1 MLDPLTAATIASL
14 PLSIQTPLFAR
25 VRSAPRDG
33 QNASGSTSSSAPSSA
48 SGLTCNVEPFT
59 CCVEPDTR
67 LRTWLTEALDDPT
80 DAARLL
86 DAARSTAVRALADAA
101 RHGIEPLPWG
111 ARDYPPLLARIADP
125 PPLLWVRGAA
135 PLLSLPAVAVVGS
148 RAASPY
154 GLEVAHEFGSR
165 LAETGVIV
173 VSGLARGVDSSAHRG
188 ALSRGTTAAVLGSGA
203 NVIYPKEHAALAERI
218 AERGVIV
225 SELPP
230 GALPRQHHFPRR
242 NRLISGLS
250 LAVVVVEAST
260 RSGSLQTARLA
271 LEQGREVM
279 AVPGTI
285 LGDRNRGCHGLLR
298 DGAMLVEK
306 ASDILDELR
315 LPWSLVDPEDR
326 PGMAAAV
333 PEDAAPDGLAPLES
347 GKTFDFQQLMAI
359 TNLSAGELLRQLLR
373 AEMTGRVVRTGNGRF
388 LRAGSPVVR

>member
-1 MLDPLTAATIASL
+1 MLDLFTAGTLASL

-25 VRSAPRDG
+25 LRAATRDG
-33 QNASGSTSSSAPSSA
+33 RATTGVGRTASRIRADA
-48 SGLTCNVEPFT
+48 AGLT
-59 CCVEPDTR
+59 CCVEPLTCSVEPDIR

-80 DAARLL
+80 HAATML
-86 DAARSTAVRALADAA
+86 DAARAAADRALSRAA
-101 RHGIEPLPWG
+101 RDGIEALPWG

-135 PLLSLPAVAVVGS
+135 SLLSLPAVAVVGS
-148 RAASPY
+148 RAASSY
-154 GLEVAHEFGSR
+154 GLEVARDFGAG
-165 LAETGVIV
+165 LAETGVLV

-188 ALSRGTTAAVLGSGA
+188 ALSRGATAAILGSGA
-203 NVIYPKEHAALAERI
+203 DVIYPKEHAALA
-218 AERGVIV
+218 AEIVARGVLV

-230 GALPRQHHFPRR
+230 GAAPRRHHFPRR

-298 DGAMLVEK
+298 DGAALVET
-306 ASDILDELR
+306 AADVLDELR
-315 LPWSLVDPEDR
+315 LPWRLVDDPSGRTAGTEDR
-326 PGMAAAV
+326 T
-333 PEDAAPDGLAPLES
+333 PDGLSPLDGGEA
-347 GKTFDFQQLMAI
+347 FDFQQLMAM

-373 AEMTGRVVRTGNGRF
+373 GEMTGRVVRTGHGRF
-388 LRAGSPVVR
+388 LRAGRPVVR

>member
-1 MLDPLTAATIASL
+1 MLDLLTAGTLASL

-25 VRSAPRDG
+25 LRNTGPDSR
-33 QNASGSTSSSAPSSA
+33 AS
-48 SGLTCNVEPFT
+48 SGLTSHVEPLT
-59 CCVEPDTR
+59 CCVQPDIR
-67 LRTWLTEALDDPT
+67 LRTWVTEAVDDPT
-80 DAARLL
+80 HAAALL
-86 DAARSTAVRALADAA
+86 DAARAAADRALSAAA
-101 RHGIEPLPWG
+101 RDGIDPIPWG

-154 GLEVAHEFGSR
+154 GLEVAYELGAG

-188 ALSRGTTAAVLGSGA
+188 ALSRGATAAILGSGA
-203 NVIYPKEHAALAERI
+203 NVIYPREHAALSAEI
-218 AERGVIV
+218 VERGAIV

-230 GALPRQHHFPRR
+230 GAAPRQHHFPRR

-285 LGDRNRGCHGLLR
+285 LGDRNRGCHSLLR
-298 DGAMLVEK
+298 DGATLVER
-306 ASDILDELR
+306 ASDVLDELR
-315 LPWSLVDPEDR
+315 LPWSLAEDSSGR
-326 PGMAAAV
+326 TAGLEDLTAA
-333 PEDAAPDGLAPLES
+333 GLAPLES
-347 GKTFDFQQLMAI
+347 GEAFDFQQLLAI
-359 TNLSAGELLRQLLR
+359 TNISAGELLRQLLR
-373 AEMTGRVVRTGNGRF
+373 AEMTGRVVRTGHGRF
-388 LRAGSPVVR
+388 LRAASPVVR

>member
-1 MLDPLTAATIASL
+1 MLDLLTAGTLASL

-25 VRSAPRDG
+25 VRSVLRDG
-33 QNASGSTSSSAPSSA
+33 RNA

-59 CCVEPDTR
+59 CCVEPDIR
-67 LRTWLTEALDDPT
+67 LRTWLTDALDDPT
-80 DAARLL
+80 HAARLL
-86 DAARSTAVRALADAA
+86 DAARSTAVRALSDAT

-111 ARDYPPLLARIADP
+111 ARDYPPLLARIPDP

-154 GLEVAHEFGSR
+154 GLEVAHEFGAG

-188 ALSRGTTAAVLGSGA
+188 ALSRGTTAAVFGSGA

-218 AERGVIV
+218 AARGVIV

-230 GALPRQHHFPRR
+230 GALPRQYHFPRR

-279 AVPGTI
+279 AVPGNV

-298 DGAMLVEK
+298 DGAALVEK

-315 LPWSLVDPEDR
+315 LPWSLAENPQERTAGPGSPAPDP
-326 PGMAAAV
+326 G
-333 PEDAAPDGLAPLES
+333 PDGLAPLES
-347 GKTFDFQQLMAI
+347 GEAFDFQQLLAI
-359 TNLSAGELLRQLLR
+359 TNLSAGVLLRQLLR
-373 AEMTGRVVRTGNGRF
+373 AEMTGRVVRTGNGRY
-388 LRAGSPVVR
+388 LRARAPVVR

>member
-1 MLDPLTAATIASL
+1 MLDLLTAGTLASL

-25 VRSAPRDG
+25 LRAAADRDRHD
-33 QNASGSTSSSAPSSA
+33 PSR
-48 SGLTCNVEPFT
+48 LTCRVEPLT
-59 CCVEPDTR
+59 CCVEPDIR

-80 DAARLL
+80 DAAALL
-86 DAARSTAVRALADAA
+86 DAARTAADRALSEAA

-111 ARDYPPLLARIADP
+111 ARDYPPLLAKIPDP

-148 RAASPY
+148 RAASAY
-154 GLEVAHEFGSR
+154 GLEVAHEFGAG

-188 ALSRGTTAAVLGSGA
+188 ALTRGATAAVFGSGA
-203 NVIYPKEHAALAERI
+203 NVIYPKEHATLAARI

-230 GALPRQHHFPRR
+230 GAAPRQHHFPRR

-279 AVPGTI
+279 AVPGNV

-298 DGAMLVEK
+298 DGATLVEK

-315 LPWSLVDPEDR
+315 LPWSLAEDSSGR
-326 PGMAAAV
+326 TAGP
-333 PEDAAPDGLAPLES
+333 DAGASDGLAALAAGEA
-347 GKTFDFQQLMAI
+347 FDFQQLLAI
-359 TNLSAGELLRQLLR
+359 TNLSAGVLLRELLR

-388 LRAGSPVVR
+388 LRAGAPVVR

>member
-1 MLDPLTAATIASL
+1 M
-14 PLSIQTPLFAR
+14 
-25 VRSAPRDG
+25 
-33 QNASGSTSSSAPSSA
+33 
-48 SGLTCNVEPFT
+48 
-59 CCVEPDTR
+59 
-67 LRTWLTEALDDPT
+67 
-80 DAARLL
+80 
-86 DAARSTAVRALADAA
+86 
-101 RHGIEPLPWG
+101 
-111 ARDYPPLLARIADP
+111 
-125 PPLLWVRGAA
+125 RGAA

-154 GLEVAHEFGSR
+154 GLEVAHEFGAG
-165 LAETGVIV
+165 LAESGVIV

-230 GALPRQHHFPRR
+230 GALPRQYHFPRR

-279 AVPGTI
+279 AVPGNV
-285 LGDRNRGCHGLLR
+285 LGGRNRGCHGLLR
-298 DGAMLVEK
+298 DGATLVEK

-315 LPWSLVDPEDR
+315 LPWSL
-326 PGMAAAV
+326 
-333 PEDAAPDGLAPLES
+333 
-347 GKTFDFQQLMAI
+347 
-359 TNLSAGELLRQLLR
+359 
-373 AEMTGRVVRTGNGRF
+373 AENPSGRVGRAQTTRPRTGWRRSSLEKPLIF
-388 LRAGSPVVR
+388 SSFWRSQICPPACCCASCCARK

>member
-1 MLDPLTAATIASL
+1 MLDLLTAATLASL

-25 VRSAPRDG
+25 IRSASR
-33 QNASGSTSSSAPSSA
+33 
-48 SGLTCNVEPFT
+48 LTCHVEPFT
-59 CCVEPDTR
+59 CCVEPDIR
-67 LRTWLTEALDDPT
+67 LRTWLADALDDST
-80 DAARLL
+80 QAARLL
-86 DAARSTAVRALADAA
+86 DAARATAVRALAEAA
-101 RHGIEPLPWG
+101 RHGIEALPWG
-111 ARDYPPLLARIADP
+111 ARDYPALLARIADP

-148 RAASPY
+148 RAASSY
-154 GLEVAHEFGSR
+154 GLEVAHEFGAR

-173 VSGLARGVDSSAHRG
+173 VSGLARGVDSAAHRG
-188 ALSRGTTAAVLGSGA
+188 ALSRGTTAAVFGSGA

-218 AERGVIV
+218 AGHGVIV

-230 GALPRQHHFPRR
+230 GALPRQYHFPRR

-279 AVPGTI
+279 AVPGTV

-298 DGAMLVEK
+298 DGAVLVEK
-306 ASDILDELR
+306 ASDVLDELR
-315 LPWSLVDPEDR
+315 LPWSLVDPVGPPIDPGNR
-326 PGMAAAV
+326 PAG
-333 PEDAAPDGLAPLES
+333 APAGPGEACTAGLAPLES
-347 GKTFDFQQLMAI
+347 GEAFDFQQLLSI
-359 TNLSAGELLRQLLR
+359 TNLSADVLLRQLLR
-373 AEMTGRVVRTGNGRF
+373 AEMTGRVFRTDNGRF

>member
-1 MLDPLTAATIASL
+1 MLDLLTAGTLASL

-25 VRSAPRDG
+25 LRASLRGGRDD
-33 QNASGSTSSSAPSSA
+33 ASTS
-48 SGLTCNVEPFT
+48 SGLTCNVEPLT
-59 CCVEPDTR
+59 CCVEPDIR
-67 LRTWLTEALDDPT
+67 LRVWLTEALDDPT

-86 DAARSTAVRALADAA
+86 DAARSTAVRALADAS
-101 RHGIEPLPWG
+101 RLGIEALPWG

-125 PPLLWVRGAA
+125 PPLLWVRGTAS
-135 PLLSLPAVAVVGS
+135 LLSLPAVAVVGS
-148 RAASPY
+148 RAASHY
-154 GLEVAHEFGSR
+154 GLEVAHEFGAG

-188 ALSRGTTAAVLGSGA
+188 ALGRGTTVAVFGSGA
-203 NVIYPKEHAALAERI
+203 NVIYPKEHIALADQI

-230 GALPRQHHFPRR
+230 GALPRPYHFPRR
-242 NRLISGLS
+242 NRLIAGLS

-279 AVPGTI
+279 AVPGNVLT
-285 LGDRNRGCHGLLR
+285 DRNRGCHGLLR
-298 DGAMLVEK
+298 DGATLVESV
-306 ASDILDELR
+306 SDILSELR
-315 LPWSLVDPEDR
+315 LPWALAEDSSEGNR
-326 PGMAAAV
+326 PTAGPDEATAA
-333 PEDAAPDGLAPLES
+333 GLAPLES
-347 GKTFDFQQLMAI
+347 GEAFDFQQLLAI
-359 TNLSAGELLRQLLR
+359 TNLSAGALLRQLLR

>member
-1 MLDPLTAATIASL
+1 MLDLLTAGTLASL

-25 VRSAPRDG
+25 VRSVLRDG
-33 QNASGSTSSSAPSSA
+33 QNA

-59 CCVEPDTR
+59 CCVEPDIR
-67 LRTWLTEALDDPT
+67 LRTWLTDALDDHT
-80 DAARLL
+80 HAARLL
-86 DAARSTAVRALADAA
+86 DAARSTAVRALSDAA

-154 GLEVAHEFGSR
+154 GLEVAHEFGAG
-165 LAETGVIV
+165 LAETGVTV

-188 ALSRGTTAAVLGSGA
+188 ALSRGTTAAVFGSGV

-218 AERGVIV
+218 AGHGVIV

-279 AVPGTI
+279 AVPGNV

-315 LPWSLVDPEDR
+315 LPWSLAENPSER
-326 PGMAAAV
+326 SPGAH
-333 PEDAAPDGLAPLES
+333 DAATDGLAPLES
-347 GKTFDFQQLMAI
+347 GETFDFQQLLAI
-359 TNLSAGELLRQLLR
+359 TNLSAGVLLRQLLR

>member
-1 MLDPLTAATIASL
+1 MLDLLTAGTLASL

-25 VRSAPRDG
+25 VRAADRDRHD
-33 QNASGSTSSSAPSSA
+33 PSR
-48 SGLTCNVEPFT
+48 LTCRVEPFT
-59 CCVEPDTR
+59 CCVEPDIR
-67 LRTWLTEALDDPT
+67 LRTWLTESLDDPT
-80 DAARLL
+80 HAAALL
-86 DAARSTAVRALADAA
+86 DAARAAADRALSEAA

-111 ARDYPPLLARIADP
+111 ARDYPPLLARIPDP
-125 PPLLWVRGAA
+125 PPLLWIRGAA

-154 GLEVAHEFGSR
+154 GLEVAHEFGAG

-188 ALSRGTTAAVLGSGA
+188 ALTRGTTAAVFGSGV
-203 NVIYPKEHAALAERI
+203 NVIYPREHAALAARI
-218 AERGVIV
+218 GERGVIV

-230 GALPRQHHFPRR
+230 GAAPRQHHFPRR

-250 LAVVVVEAST
+250 LAVIVVEAST

-279 AVPGTI
+279 AVPGNV

-298 DGAMLVEK
+298 DGATLVETV
-306 ASDILDELR
+306 SDILDELR
-315 LPWSLVDPEDR
+315 LPWSLAEDPPARTVGSE
-326 PGMAAAV
+326 A
-333 PEDAAPDGLAPLES
+333 AAPDGLVALES
-347 GKTFDFQQLMAI
+347 GEAFDFQELLAI
-359 TNLSAGELLRQLLR
+359 TNLSAGVLLRQLLH

-388 LRAGSPVVR
+388 LRAAAPVVR

>member
-1 MLDPLTAATIASL
+1 MLDLLTAGTLASL

-25 VRSAPRDG
+25 LRASLRHTRDAP
-33 QNASGSTSSSAPSSA
+33 A
-48 SGLTCNVEPFT
+48 LTRCVEPLT
-59 CCVEPDTR
+59 CCVEPDIR
-67 LRTWLTEALDDPT
+67 LRTWVTEALDDPT
-80 DAARLL
+80 HAAALL
-86 DAARSTAVRALADAA
+86 DAARAAADRALSAAA
-101 RHGIEPLPWG
+101 RDGIEPIPWG
-111 ARDYPPLLARIADP
+111 ARDYPPLLARISDP

-154 GLEVAHEFGSR
+154 GLEVAYELGAG

-188 ALSRGTTAAVLGSGA
+188 ALSRGATAAVFGCGA
-203 NVIYPKEHAALAERI
+203 NVIYPREHAALAAGI
-218 AERGVIV
+218 VERGAIV

-230 GALPRQHHFPRR
+230 GAAPRQHHFPRR

-271 LEQGREVM
+271 LEQGRDVM

-285 LGDRNRGCHGLLR
+285 LGDRNRGSHGLLR
-298 DGAMLVEK
+298 DGATLVER
-306 ASDILDELR
+306 ASDVLNELR
-315 LPWSLVDPEDR
+315 LPWSLVDDS
-326 PGMAAAV
+326 PGRTAG
-333 PEDAAPDGLAPLES
+333 PDHRTPDGLAPLES
-347 GKTFDFQQLMAI
+347 GEAFDFQQLLAI

-373 AEMTGRVVRTGNGRF
+373 AEMTGRVVRTGHGRF
-388 LRAGSPVVR
+388 LRASAPVVR